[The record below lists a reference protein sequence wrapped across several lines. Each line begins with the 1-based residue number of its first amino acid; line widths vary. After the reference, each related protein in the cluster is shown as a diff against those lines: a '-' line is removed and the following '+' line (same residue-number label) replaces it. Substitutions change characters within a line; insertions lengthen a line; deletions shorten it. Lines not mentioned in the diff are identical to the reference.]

1 MNRTASAALLL
12 LAACAPGPGTPPAAP
27 PAAAA
32 LRDEAGPRTRAERTA
47 YRETSHHADVL
58 QFLDS
63 LRALGAPLELGVLG
77 SSSEGRAIPA
87 VIAARPLVR
96 TPEEARATGRPIV
109 YVQGNIHGGEV
120 EGKEAL
126 QMLLRDLLLDPR
138 PNALDSI
145 VLIAVPIYN
154 PDGNERFGPQAR
166 NRAEQHGP
174 EQVGLRPNGQGL
186 DLNRDYMKAVAPETR
201 ASLEAFNRWDP
212 DVLVDL
218 HATNGSYHGYALTY
232 SPSLSPAAGEAARF
246 TREALL
252 PELRRRMRERHG
264 YETFDY
270 GNFSRQYGADVTPDT
285 TREGWFTFDHRPR
298 FGTNYYGL
306 RGRVSI
312 LSEAYSHDPF
322 ERRVASTYAFVREI
336 LSLAAERAAAL
347 ERLRG
352 VAPLDALQGRLPLR
366 AELTRT
372 PAVGEVVMELLAAD
386 PDSTPAEPG
395 VRRGIRRTGEYR
407 TLRIPVHDRFDATLT
422 RTAPAAYAIPA
433 GDTAVVRLLH
443 EHGVRVERIATAS
456 SLPVQVFS
464 IGRVDRAERAFQ
476 GYHEVLLEG
485 RWTDARR
492 TLPAGSFLVPMD
504 QRLAVVAAYLLEPE
518 SADGIAA
525 WSVPAADAPARRF
538 LRQEPATGAEWPVLR
553 VGG

>member
-1 MNRTASAALLL
+1 MSRALSTVLLL
-12 LAACAPGPGTPPAAP
+12 LAGCSPAPGGVPAAP
-27 PAAAA
+27 LPAEAPAAA
-32 LRDEAGPRTRAERTA
+32 GPQTRAERTG
-47 YRETSHHADVL
+47 YRETSRHTDVL

-63 LRALGAPLELGVLG
+63 LRALGAPVEVGVLG
-77 SSSEGRAIPA
+77 GTTEGRAIPA

-126 QMLLRDLLLDPR
+126 QMLLRDLALEAR
-138 PNALDSI
+138 PNVLDSI
-145 VLIAVPIYN
+145 VLIAVPLYN
-154 PDGNERFGPQAR
+154 ADGNERFGPQAR
-166 NRAEQHGP
+166 HRAEQHGP
-174 EQVGLRPNGQGL
+174 EDVGLRPNGQGL

-232 SPSLSPAAGEAARF
+232 SPSLSPAAGAAARF

-264 YETFDY
+264 FETFDY

-306 RGRVSI
+306 RGRVAI

-322 ERRVASTYAFVREI
+322 ERRIAATYAFVREI
-336 LSLAAERAAAL
+336 LSLAAERAAEL
-347 ERLRG
+347 EQLRG
-352 VAPLDALQGRLPLR
+352 VAPLDALEGRLPLR
-366 AELTRT
+366 AELTRA
-372 PAVGEVVMELLAAD
+372 PHVAEVVMELLAAD

-395 VRRGIRRTGEYR
+395 VRRGIRRTGEFR
-407 TLRIPVHDRFDATLT
+407 TIRIPVHDRFDATLT
-422 RTAPAAYAIPA
+422 RAAPAAYAVPA

-443 EHGVRVERIATAS
+443 EHGVRVERIATAAT
-456 SLPVQVFS
+456 LPVQAFA
-464 IGRVDRAERAFQ
+464 IERVERAERPFQ
-476 GYHEVLLEG
+476 GYHEVRLEG

-492 TLPAGSFLVPMD
+492 TLPPGSFLVPMD

-518 SADGIAA
+518 SADGIAT
-525 WSVPAADAPARRF
+525 WSSPAEDAPARRF
-538 LRQEPATGAEWPVLR
+538 LRQAPAAGAEWPVLR